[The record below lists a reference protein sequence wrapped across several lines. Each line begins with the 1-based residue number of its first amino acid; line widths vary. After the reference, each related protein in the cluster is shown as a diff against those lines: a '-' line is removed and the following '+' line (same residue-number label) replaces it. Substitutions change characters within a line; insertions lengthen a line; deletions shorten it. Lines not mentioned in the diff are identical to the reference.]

1 MTERD
6 ATTRPTPG
14 AASGG
19 LGTQLR
25 DVRTLRG
32 DSLRSVAAGTGIS
45 AAYLLK
51 LEQGQVTTPSPH
63 VLLNLAKH
71 YDVSY
76 LSLMALAGYATDDDP
91 EREPAR
97 VGVLAEALAAQDLT
111 PEEERAMTAF
121 LSSLRA
127 R

>member
-1 MTERD
+1 MPDTNTS
-6 ATTRPTPG
+6 TTPVP
-14 AASGG
+14 AAAESR
-19 LGTQLR
+19 LGSQLK
-25 DVRTLRG
+25 DVRALRG
-32 DSLRSVAAGTGIS
+32 DSLRTVASATGIS

-63 VLLNLAKH
+63 VLLNLSKH
-71 YDVSY
+71 YEVSY
-76 LSLMALAGYATDDDP
+76 LQLMQLAGYATDDGP
-91 EREPAR
+91 RHSRRP
-97 VGVLAEALAAQDLT
+97 VGVLAEALAAQELT

>member
-1 MTERD
+1 VTDRD
-6 ATTRPTPG
+6 ATTKPAPD
-14 AASGG
+14 AASSR

-25 DVRTLRG
+25 DVRALRG

-71 YDVSY
+71 YDV
-76 LSLMALAGYATDDDP
+76 
-91 EREPAR
+91 
-97 VGVLAEALAAQDLT
+97 
-111 PEEERAMTAF
+111 F
-121 LSSLRA
+121 
-127 R
+127 

>member
-1 MTERD
+1 MTDRD
-6 ATTRPTPG
+6 ATAKPAPD
-14 AASGG
+14 AASSR

-76 LSLMALAGYATDDDP
+76 LGLMALAGYATGDDP
-91 EREPAR
+91 DPMPAR
-97 VGVLAEALAAQDLT
+97 TGVLAEALAAQDLT
-111 PEEERAMTAF
+111 PEEERAMAAF